1 MINIYY
7 YFYSYNTC
15 FFQILVGTP
24 QSHQNHTSSRA
35 TADSQQ
41 QSQVSAAEIMSAA
54 GLAAMAAA
62 ELGIYLLFGNFFYPE
77 L

>member
-1 MINIYY
+1 MCSFLII
-7 YFYSYNTC
+7 
-15 FFQILVGTP
+15 VGAP

-62 ELGIYLLFGNFFYPE
+62 ELGIYLLSSTVFCLVIKVP
-77 L
+77 

>member
-1 MINIYY
+1 M
-7 YFYSYNTC
+7 FL
-15 FFQILVGTP
+15 ILVGAP

-62 ELGIYLLFGNFFYPE
+62 ELGIFLFSSSFYPE
-77 L
+77 I